1 MIDFETAQKLILAE
15 KARAVAHGRAE
26 DSWYFFHNHVY
37 GSAAVAKAIAEHI
50 GLNPQR
56 AALSALLHD
65 IGKIRESSER
75 RFHGIIGY
83 EMLKDLD
90 VHIARAALVHTFPNN
105 QIGSY
110 EKCAGMFFAKRAD
123 YDFLAGYLAAH
134 PADDYDRLVQLT
146 DGLANAYGFVTLEQ
160 RAEEYARRRG
170 VAVSDYLVGS
180 VLELKKYFDRK
191 LGGDIYALFKQI
203 DTKNLFL
210 SADKNLRFAG

>member
-1 MIDFETAQKLILAE
+1 MINLQIARELILAE
-15 KARAVAHGRAE
+15 KARAVALGRSP
-26 DSWYFFHNHVY
+26 DNWYFFHNHVY

-50 GLNPQR
+50 GLDPQR

-83 EMLKDLD
+83 EMLKDAD
-90 VHIARAALVHTFPNN
+90 AQIARAALVHTFPEN

-110 EKCAGMFFAKRAD
+110 EKCADMFFGKRAD

-170 VAVSDYLVGS
+170 VAVSDYLVSS
-180 VLELKKYFDRK
+180 VLELKKYFDNK
-191 LGGDIYALFKQI
+191 LGGDIYGLFGQI

-210 SADKNLRFAG
+210 SVDKNLRFAG